1 MNLLGMVGSKEREL
15 TYSAFPGSVSSSS
28 RTTRKSRTGFEKFLG
43 KREKVKNH
51 KSRIFKVS

>member
-43 KREKVKNH
+43 KRKNVK
-51 KSRIFKVS
+51 KITSLG